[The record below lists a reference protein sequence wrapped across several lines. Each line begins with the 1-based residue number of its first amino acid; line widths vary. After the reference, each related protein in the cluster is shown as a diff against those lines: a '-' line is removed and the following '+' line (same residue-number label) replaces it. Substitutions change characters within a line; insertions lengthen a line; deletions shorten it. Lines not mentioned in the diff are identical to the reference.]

1 MAKNPREIA
10 MNILVDINENK
21 AYSNIIL
28 NKYLE
33 RDIDPRDEN
42 FIREIVYGVLENKLY
57 IDYIIS
63 KASKVKI
70 KKIHYNILEILRIG
84 IYQIMFMDK
93 VPESAAVNES
103 VKLAKKYGHRGTI
116 GYVNGVLRGIIRN
129 KEELKNI
136 DVQDKIDYIS
146 IKYSHPR
153 FMVERWSKEYG
164 VEFTEELCKSN
175 NKTPLLNIRVNT
187 LKIEKEEL
195 KDRLSKIGFK
205 VKYGEYAKDSLIV
218 ENPQGIIETREFKN
232 GLFTVQD
239 ESSML
244 VSQVMNPR
252 EGSVVLDVCAAPGGK
267 STHMGQI
274 MKNQGRIISRDV
286 FKHKIGLIKDN
297 ANRLGID
304 IIKTEVFDALNRDES
319 LANKVDYCLLDAP
332 CSGLGL
338 IRRKPEIK
346 WNRYEKDIEE
356 LSKLQYRIIN
366 NVKEYLKIG
375 GILVYSTCTI
385 EKEENILL
393 IQRFLRENPNFKL
406 VNMEDRFNNKR
417 DLDTLKDGYI
427 QLFPNIH
434 GTDGFF
440 IAKMIKES

>member
-1 MAKNPREIA
+1 
-10 MNILVDINENK
+10 
-21 AYSNIIL
+21 
-28 NKYLE
+28 
-33 RDIDPRDEN
+33 
-42 FIREIVYGVLENKLY
+42 
-57 IDYIIS
+57 
-63 KASKVKI
+63 
-70 KKIHYNILEILRIG
+70 
-84 IYQIMFMDK
+84 
-93 VPESAAVNES
+93 
-103 VKLAKKYGHRGTI
+103 
-116 GYVNGVLRGIIRN
+116 
-129 KEELKNI
+129 
-136 DVQDKIDYIS
+136 
-146 IKYSHPR
+146 
-153 FMVERWSKEYG
+153 
-164 VEFTEELCKSN
+164 
-175 NKTPLLNIRVNT
+175 
-187 LKIEKEEL
+187 
-195 KDRLSKIGFK
+195 
-205 VKYGEYAKDSLIV
+205 
-218 ENPQGIIETREFKN
+218 
-232 GLFTVQD
+232 
-239 ESSML
+239 
-244 VSQVMNPR
+244 
-252 EGSVVLDVCAAPGGK
+252 
-267 STHMGQI
+267 